1 MRISLRQLQIFAA
14 VAESGSTTAAAEL
27 VSLSQSA
34 ASAGLNELESMLQNK
49 LFDRVGKRLILND
62 NGRVLL
68 PQARQMLDAAASI
81 ERQFGVSDGP
91 AGLRL
96 GASSTIGIYLLPAIL
111 AAVSQQDGQQKPHQ
125 DAQAPGVQIANTAD
139 IAAAVENFEIDMGM
153 IEGPCDQTEVIV
165 EPWIQDE
172 LVIVCAPNHPILS
185 TVNAKTGTISVK
197 SLQEAR
203 WLLRE
208 IGSGTRE
215 TVEHAL
221 IPHLHALREAGE
233 FSNTEAIKHASAA
246 GLGLACL
253 SRLAVRDMIADGQ
266 LVQLSTALPPLR
278 RHFYLIHNRRKILSS
293 RLQHFI
299 DYCRHWQ
306 PPSASRRES

>member
-1 MRISLRQLQIFAA
+1 
-14 VAESGSTTAAAEL
+14 
-27 VSLSQSA
+27 
-34 ASAGLNELESMLQNK
+34 MLQNR

-68 PQARQMLDAAASI
+68 PQARQMLDAAAGI
-81 ERQFGVSDGP
+81 ERQFGIYEGP
-91 AGLRL
+91 TGLRL
-96 GASSTIGIYLLPAIL
+96 GASTTIGIYLLPALL
-111 AAVSQQDGQQKPHQ
+111 AAVSRQ
-125 DAQAPGVQIANTAD
+125 DAQPDSQPPSVQIANTAD
-139 IAAAVENFEIDMGM
+139 IATAVENFEIDMGM
-153 IEGPCDQTEVIV
+153 IEGPCDQAEVIV

-172 LVIVCAPNHPILS
+172 LVVVCAPNHPIFLTVPTKNSVIGVEALS
-185 TVNAKTGTISVK
+185 
-197 SLQEAR
+197 EAR

-253 SRLAVRDMIADGQ
+253 SRLAVHDMIVAGQ
-266 LVQLSTALPPLR
+266 LVELSTALPQLH

-299 DYCRHWQ
+299 EYCRRWR
-306 PPSASRRES
+306 PPSNSQR